1 MRRKR
6 RWCFLL
12 LFFLFPCAVLAEEVP
27 PPNFKVTNEM
37 IYRELLELKLH
48 QARMEER
55 FEERF
60 KAFDE
65 KFKALDEKFKAF
77 DEKFKAF
84 EEKFKA
90 FDEKFNTI
98 NERFKTIEAK
108 IEANAR
114 AIEANAR
121 AIDRQTNI
129 FLAIFGALIALL
141 VFVIGFAIWDRR
153 AAVRPLREE
162 VERIKG
168 ALREYSEREGRLAEV
183 LRHFGLL

>member
-90 FDEKFNTI
+90 FDEKF
-98 NERFKTIEAK
+98 KAIEAK

-168 ALREYSEREGRLAEV
+168 ALREYSEREDRLAEV